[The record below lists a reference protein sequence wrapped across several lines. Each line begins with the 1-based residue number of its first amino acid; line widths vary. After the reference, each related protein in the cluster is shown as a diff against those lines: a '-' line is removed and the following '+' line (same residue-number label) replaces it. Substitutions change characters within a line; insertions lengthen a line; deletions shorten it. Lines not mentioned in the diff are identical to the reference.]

1 MHIFRNSGRRLH
13 LLTGVLLL
21 LFAGNVLATSLCCTF
36 DSDAPAIGVEAED
49 AVPCHGQGSHGQASD
64 DSEDEADKCAFC
76 VSVMASSDS
85 LNFPPVTWHADD
97 TSAPRL
103 IISQRRETLY
113 RPPINHLS

>member
-1 MHIFRNSGRRLH
+1 MHLFRKSKCRLH
-13 LLTGVLLL
+13 VLTGVLLL

-36 DSDAPAIGVEAED
+36 KMDAPAIEVEVEHT
-49 AVPCHGQGSHGQASD
+49 VPCHGQASD
-64 DSEDEADKCAFC
+64 DSENAADDCASC

-85 LNFPPVTWHADD
+85 LVFPPITWHADD

>member
-1 MHIFRNSGRRLH
+1 MHIFRNSERRLH

-49 AVPCHGQGSHGQASD
+49 AVPCHGQASD
-64 DSEDEADKCAFC
+64 DSDNDANDCASC
-76 VSVMASSDS
+76 VSVMAPSDS
-85 LNFPPVTWHADD
+85 LNFPPITWHADD